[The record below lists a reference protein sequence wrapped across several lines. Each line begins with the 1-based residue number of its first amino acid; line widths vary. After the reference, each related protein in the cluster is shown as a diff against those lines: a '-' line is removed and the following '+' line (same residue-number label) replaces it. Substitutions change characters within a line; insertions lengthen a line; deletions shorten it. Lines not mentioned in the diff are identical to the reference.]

1 MPQLI
6 LFLFTFLHPFY
17 VSVTDINHNQK
28 TKSLEISSKIFF
40 DDLESDIEKE
50 NNLRIDILKPQ
61 NKELI
66 NDLIAKYLKKHIQ
79 IKVNGKITS
88 LKYLGY
94 EIQEEA
100 IWCYL
105 EANNINKVSTIEID
119 NHVLYNLHK
128 EQINMMNV
136 MVNGKRQSIKLDNP
150 VSKAV
155 MKF

>member
-1 MPQLI
+1 MLQFI
-6 LFLFTFLHPFY
+6 FILFTFLHPFY
-17 VSVTDINHNQK
+17 VSVTDISHNQK

-61 NKELI
+61 NKELV
-66 NDLIAKYLKKHIQ
+66 NNLIAKYLKKHIQ

-105 EANNINKVSTIEID
+105 EIENINKVNLIEVD
-119 NHVLYNLHK
+119 NNVLYNLHK
-128 EQINMMNV
+128 EQINMLNV
-136 MVNGKRQSIKLDNP
+136 IINGKRQSIKLDNP
-150 VSKAV
+150 VGKAV
-155 MKF
+155 MRF

>member
-1 MPQLI
+1 M
-6 LFLFTFLHPFY
+6 FVLH
-17 VSVTDINHNQK
+17 
-28 TKSLEISSKIFF
+28 L
-40 DDLESDIEKE
+40 
-50 NNLRIDILKPQ
+50 
-61 NKELI
+61 LI
-66 NDLIAKYLKKHIQ
+66 NMRTILIIGAGETNQNITKYLKKHIQ
-79 IKVNGKITS
+79 IKVNGKIS
-88 LKYLGY
+88 PLKYIGY

-105 EANNINKVSTIEID
+105 EASNINKVSTIEID

>member
-1 MPQLI
+1 MLQFI
-6 LFLFTFLHPFY
+6 FILFTFLHPFY
-17 VSVTDINHNQK
+17 VSVTDISHNQK

-61 NKELI
+61 NKDLI
-66 NDLIAKYLKKHIQ
+66 NDLISKYLKKHIQ

-105 EANNINKVSTIEID
+105 EASNINKVSTIEID

>member
-1 MPQLI
+1 MLQFI
-6 LFLFTFLHPFY
+6 FILFTFLHPFY

-61 NKELI
+61 NKDLI
-66 NDLIAKYLKKHIQ
+66 NDLIAKYLKKHLQ
-79 IKVNGKITS
+79 IKVNGKTSS

-105 EANNINKVSTIEID
+105 EVENINKVNLIEVD
-119 NHVLYNLHK
+119 NNFLYNLHK
-128 EQINMMNV
+128 EQINMLNV
-136 MVNGKRQSIKLDNP
+136 IINGKRQSIKLDNP
-150 VSKAV
+150 VGKAV